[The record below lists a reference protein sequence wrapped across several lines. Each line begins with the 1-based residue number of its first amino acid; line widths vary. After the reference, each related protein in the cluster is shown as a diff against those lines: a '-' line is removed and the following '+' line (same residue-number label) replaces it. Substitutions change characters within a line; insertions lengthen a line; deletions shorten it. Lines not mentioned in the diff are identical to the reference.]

1 MEALVQS
8 RYRSLLR
15 SMEGKA
21 DAKDKELVK
30 RAFDLA
36 NDAHKNVKRKS
47 GDPYIVHPLEVAL
60 VVAKEIGLGPTSIAA
75 ALLHDVVEDSDYT
88 LEEIDRLFGPTVA
101 RLVDGL
107 TKIAGVFDQDTS
119 VQAENFRKMLISIS
133 DDVRVILIKMADR
146 LNNMRTLDAM
156 PAHKQLK
163 IASETLFIFA
173 PLAHRMGLY
182 AFKTEF
188 EDLALKYTEPETF
201 EEIREKLEERKEN
214 DLKYLRRF
222 AHRVK
227 DLIKNQG
234 VEVSIKERTKSIYS
248 IRRKMV
254 NQGIRFEEVYDKYAI
269 RIILSTP
276 REKEKEVCWQV
287 YSLITS
293 QFRPNPRRLRDWI
306 TTPKSNGYESLHTT
320 VMGPEGHWIE
330 VQIRT
335 ERMDDMAEKGY
346 AAHWKYKED
355 ISSNTQ
361 LDAWVDQ
368 VRLVLENQ
376 DENAIDFVDNF
387 KLQLVNEEIM
397 VFTPQ
402 GEIRRLPKGA
412 TALDFAYDIHTN
424 LGHHTLGAKVNGK
437 LVALDFGLSSGDQ
450 IEVISTDK
458 QQPQEAWLQWAVTP
472 RALAAIRQAL
482 RDRHQKAATSGKTT
496 LDRMLKAA
504 KVEATQSTIQLMLN
518 FFGLRTPSE
527 LHLRIGQGTIKAEQ
541 IRNFLRQESGGFYNY
556 LRKRFSRNQ
565 KAQTVSDKTSRTDE
579 ISSNTLVFGPD
590 ELLLEHTLATCC
602 RPIPGDEVFGYFHAA
617 DGIVV
622 HRTDCAKVVAI
633 QSRFAQRTIVA
644 KWKNADNRR
653 FTAYLRLQGMDTQGL
668 IHNVTRI
675 ISNDLRIDIRSM
687 SITGDHGVFHGD
699 LVVSVEDKG
708 HLNNLIRKLKD
719 VKGVDKVE
727 RLNSTGKTL

>member
-1 MEALVQS
+1 
-8 RYRSLLR
+8 
-15 SMEGKA
+15 MEGKA

-119 VQAENFRKMLISIS
+119 LQAENFRKMLISIS

-201 EEIREKLEERKEN
+201 EEIREKLDERKEN

-227 DLIKNQG
+227 DLVKSQG

-269 RIILSTP
+269 RVILSTA

-458 QQPQEAWLQWAVTP
+458 QQPQEAWLQWVVTP

-727 RLNSTGKTL
+727 RLNSPGKTL

>member
-1 MEALVQS
+1 
-8 RYRSLLR
+8 
-15 SMEGKA
+15 
-21 DAKDKELVK
+21 
-30 RAFDLA
+30 
-36 NDAHKNVKRKS
+36 
-47 GDPYIVHPLEVAL
+47 
-60 VVAKEIGLGPTSIAA
+60 
-75 ALLHDVVEDSDYT
+75 
-88 LEEIDRLFGPTVA
+88 
-101 RLVDGL
+101 
-107 TKIAGVFDQDTS
+107 
-119 VQAENFRKMLISIS
+119 
-133 DDVRVILIKMADR
+133 
-146 LNNMRTLDAM
+146 
-156 PAHKQLK
+156 
-163 IASETLFIFA
+163 
-173 PLAHRMGLY
+173 
-182 AFKTEF
+182 
-188 EDLALKYTEPETF
+188 
-201 EEIREKLEERKEN
+201 
-214 DLKYLRRF
+214 
-222 AHRVK
+222 
-227 DLIKNQG
+227 
-234 VEVSIKERTKSIYS
+234 
-248 IRRKMV
+248 
-254 NQGIRFEEVYDKYAI
+254 
-269 RIILSTP
+269 
-276 REKEKEVCWQV
+276 
-287 YSLITS
+287 
-293 QFRPNPRRLRDWI
+293 
-306 TTPKSNGYESLHTT
+306 
-320 VMGPEGHWIE
+320 MGPEGHWIE

-727 RLNSTGKTL
+727 RLNSPGKTL

>member
-1 MEALVQS
+1 
-8 RYRSLLR
+8 
-15 SMEGKA
+15 MEGKA

-458 QQPQEAWLQWAVTP
+458 QQPQEAWLQWVVTP

-727 RLNSTGKTL
+727 RLNSPGKTL

>member
-1 MEALVQS
+1 
-8 RYRSLLR
+8 
-15 SMEGKA
+15 MEGKA

-201 EEIREKLEERKEN
+201 EEIKEKLEERKEN

-222 AHRVK
+222 AYRVK
-227 DLIKNQG
+227 DLVKSQG

-355 ISSNTQ
+355 ISPNTQ

-504 KVEATQSTIQLMLN
+504 KVEPTQSTIQLMLN

-541 IRNFLRQESGGFYNY
+541 IRNFLREESGGFYNY

-565 KAQTVSDKTSRTDE
+565 KAQTVSDKSSRIDE

-602 RPIPGDEVFGYFHAA
+602 RPIPGDDVFGYFHAA

-727 RLNSTGKTL
+727 RLNSPGKTL

>member
-1 MEALVQS
+1 
-8 RYRSLLR
+8 
-15 SMEGKA
+15 MEGKA
-21 DAKDKELVK
+21 DDKDKELVK

-47 GDPYIVHPLEVAL
+47 GEPYIVHPLEVAL
-60 VVAKEIGLGPTSIAA
+60 IVAKEIGLGPTSIAA

-88 LEEIDRLFGPTVA
+88 LEEIERLFGPTVA

-146 LNNMRTLDAM
+146 LNNMRTLDSM

-188 EDLALKYTEPETF
+188 EDLSLKYTEPDTF
-201 EEIREKLEERKEN
+201 REIDEKLNERKEN
-214 DLKYLRRF
+214 DYRYLRRF
-222 AHRVK
+222 SNRIK
-227 DLIKNQG
+227 DLVKQTG
-234 VEVSIKERTKSIYS
+234 LDATVKERTKSIYS

-254 NQGIRFEEVYDKYAI
+254 NQGVRFEEVYDKYAI
-269 RIILSTP
+269 RVILNTTP
-276 REKEKEVCWQV
+276 EREKEQCWQV

-293 QFRPNPRRLRDWI
+293 LYRPNPRRLRDWI

-320 VMGPEGHWIE
+320 VMGPEGHWVE

-335 ERMDDMAEKGY
+335 ARMDDMAEKGY

-355 ISSNTQ
+355 SSSNSQ

-368 VRLVLENQ
+368 VRLVLDNQ

-437 LVALDFGLSSGDQ
+437 LVALDFPLSSGDQ
-450 IEVISTDK
+450 VEVISTDK
-458 QQPQEAWLQWAVTP
+458 QHPQEAWLRWAVTP
-472 RALAAIRQAL
+472 RAVSAIRQAL
-482 RDRHQKAATSGKTT
+482 RDRNQRAAGDGKKT

-504 KVEATQSTIQLMLN
+504 KLKNSQSTTQLMLN
-518 FFGLRTPSE
+518 FFGLRTPQE
-527 LHLRIGQGTIKAEQ
+527 LHMRIGQGTIKAEQ
-541 IRNFLRQESGGFYNY
+541 IRNFLREESGGFYNY
-556 LRKRFSRNQ
+556 LRRRFSRSQRLASSGEAN
-565 KAQTVSDKTSRTDE
+565 KNNDS
-579 ISSNTLVFGPD
+579 ISNSTLVFGPE

-602 RPIPGDEVFGYFHAA
+602 RPIPGDDVFGYLHPA

-622 HRTDCAKVVAI
+622 HRTDCSKAVAI

-644 KWKNADNRR
+644 KWKNSDNRR
-653 FTAYLRLQGMDTQGL
+653 FTAFLHLQGMDTQGL

-675 ISNDLRIDIRSM
+675 ISNDLRIDIRSL
-687 SITGDHGVFHGD
+687 SISGDHGVFQGD
-699 LVVSVEDKG
+699 LIVSVEDKG
-708 HLNNLIRKLKD
+708 HLNNLIKKLKE
-719 VKGVDKVE
+719 VPGVEKVD
-727 RLNSTGKTL
+727 RLNTPPKSL

>member
-1 MEALVQS
+1 
-8 RYRSLLR
+8 
-15 SMEGKA
+15 MEGKA

-727 RLNSTGKTL
+727 RLNSPGKTL

>member
-201 EEIREKLEERKEN
+201 EEIKEKLEERKEN

-222 AHRVK
+222 AYRVK
-227 DLIKNQG
+227 DLVKNQG
-234 VEVSIKERTKSIYS
+234 VDVSIKERTKSIYS

-276 REKEKEVCWQV
+276 HEKEKEVCWQV

-320 VMGPEGHWIE
+320 VMGPEGHWVE

-482 RDRHQKAATSGKTT
+482 RDRHQKAAINGKTT

-504 KVEATQSTIQLMLN
+504 KVEPTQSTIQLMLN

-565 KAQTVSDKTSRTDE
+565 KAQTVSDKSSRTDE

-602 RPIPGDEVFGYFHAA
+602 RPIPGDDVFGYFHAA

-687 SITGDHGVFHGD
+687 SITADHGVFHGD

-727 RLNSTGKTL
+727 RLNSPGKTL

>member
-1 MEALVQS
+1 
-8 RYRSLLR
+8 
-15 SMEGKA
+15 MEGKA

-201 EEIREKLEERKEN
+201 EEIKEKLEERKEN

-227 DLIKNQG
+227 DLVKSQG

-320 VMGPEGHWIE
+320 VMGPEGHWVE

-482 RDRHQKAATSGKTT
+482 RDRHQKAAINGKTT

-504 KVEATQSTIQLMLN
+504 KVEPTQSTIQLMLN

-565 KAQTVSDKTSRTDE
+565 KAQTVSDKSSRTDE

-602 RPIPGDEVFGYFHAA
+602 RPIPGDDVFGYFHAA

-727 RLNSTGKTL
+727 RLNSPGKTL

>member
-201 EEIREKLEERKEN
+201 EEIKEKLEERKEN

-227 DLIKNQG
+227 DLVKNQG
-234 VEVSIKERTKSIYS
+234 VDVSIKERTKSIYS

-320 VMGPEGHWIE
+320 VMGPEGHWVE

-458 QQPQEAWLQWAVTP
+458 QQPQEAWLQWVVTP

-504 KVEATQSTIQLMLN
+504 KVEPTQSTIQLMLN

-541 IRNFLRQESGGFYNY
+541 IRNFLREESGGFYNY

-565 KAQTVSDKTSRTDE
+565 KAQTVSDKSTRTDE

-602 RPIPGDEVFGYFHAA
+602 RPIPGDDVFGYFHAA

-727 RLNSTGKTL
+727 RLNSPGKTL

>member
-1 MEALVQS
+1 
-8 RYRSLLR
+8 
-15 SMEGKA
+15 MEGKA

-201 EEIREKLEERKEN
+201 EEIKEKLEERKEN

-227 DLIKNQG
+227 DLVKNQG
-234 VEVSIKERTKSIYS
+234 VDVSIKERTKSIYS

-320 VMGPEGHWIE
+320 VMGPEGHWVE

-458 QQPQEAWLQWAVTP
+458 QQPQEAWLQWVVTP

-504 KVEATQSTIQLMLN
+504 KVEPTQSTIQLMLN

-541 IRNFLRQESGGFYNY
+541 IRNFLREESGGFYNY

-565 KAQTVSDKTSRTDE
+565 KAQTVSDKSTRTDE

-602 RPIPGDEVFGYFHAA
+602 RPIPGDDVFGYFHAA

-727 RLNSTGKTL
+727 RLNSPGKTL

>member
-1 MEALVQS
+1 MEAIVLS

-188 EDLALKYTEPETF
+188 EDLALKYTEPETY
-201 EEIREKLEERKEN
+201 EEIKEKLEERKEN

-222 AHRVK
+222 AYRVK
-227 DLIKNQG
+227 DLVKSQG

-269 RIILSTP
+269 RVILSTP

-556 LRKRFSRNQ
+556 LRKRFSRSQ
-565 KAQTVSDKTSRTDE
+565 KSQLASDKSLQADE

-644 KWKNADNRR
+644 KWKNAGNRR

-727 RLNSTGKTL
+727 RLNSPGKSL

>member
-1 MEALVQS
+1 
-8 RYRSLLR
+8 
-15 SMEGKA
+15 MEGKA
-21 DAKDKELVK
+21 DDKDKELVK

-47 GDPYIVHPLEVAL
+47 GEPYIVHPLDVAL
-60 VVAKEIGLGPTSIAA
+60 IVAKEIGLGPTSIAA

-88 LEEIDRLFGPTVA
+88 LEEIERLFGPTVA

-146 LNNMRTLDAM
+146 LNNMRTLDSM

-188 EDLALKYTEPETF
+188 EDLSLKYTEPDTF
-201 EEIREKLEERKEN
+201 REIDEKLNERKEN
-214 DLKYLRRF
+214 DYRYLRRF
-222 AHRVK
+222 SNRIK
-227 DLIKNQG
+227 DLVKQTG
-234 VEVSIKERTKSIYS
+234 LDATVKERTKSIYS

-254 NQGIRFEEVYDKYAI
+254 NQGVRFEEVYDKYAI
-269 RIILSTP
+269 RVILNTTP
-276 REKEKEVCWQV
+276 EREKEQCWQV

-293 QFRPNPRRLRDWI
+293 LYRPNPRRLRDWI

-320 VMGPEGHWIE
+320 VMGPEGHWVE

-335 ERMDDMAEKGY
+335 ARMDDMAEKGY

-355 ISSNTQ
+355 SSSNSQ

-368 VRLVLENQ
+368 VRQVLDNQ

-412 TALDFAYDIHTN
+412 TALDFAYDIHTD

-437 LVALDFGLSSGDQ
+437 LVALDFPLSSGDQ
-450 IEVISTDK
+450 VEVISTDK
-458 QQPQEAWLQWAVTP
+458 QHPQEAWLQWAVTP
-472 RALAAIRQAL
+472 RAVSAIRQAL
-482 RDRHQKAATSGKTT
+482 RDRNQRAAGDGKKT

-504 KVEATQSTIQLMLN
+504 KLSNAQSATQLMLN
-518 FFGLRTPSE
+518 FFGLRTPQE

-541 IRNFLRQESGGFYNY
+541 IRHFLREESGGFYNY
-556 LRKRFSRNQ
+556 LRRRFSRSQRTASTEELSKSNDI
-565 KAQTVSDKTSRTDE
+565 VS
-579 ISSNTLVFGPD
+579 SSTLVFGPE

-602 RPIPGDEVFGYFHAA
+602 RPIPGDDVFGYLHPA
-617 DGIVV
+617 DGIIV
-622 HRTDCAKVVAI
+622 HRTDCSKAVAI

-644 KWKNADNRR
+644 KWKNSDNRR
-653 FTAYLRLQGMDTQGL
+653 FTAFLHVQGMDTQGL

-675 ISNDLRIDIRSM
+675 ISNDLRIDIRSL
-687 SITGDHGVFHGD
+687 SISADHGVFQGD
-699 LVVSVEDKG
+699 LIVSVEDKG
-708 HLNNLIRKLKD
+708 HLNNLIKKLKE
-719 VKGVDKVE
+719 VPGVEKVD
-727 RLNSTGKTL
+727 RLNTPPKSR

>member
-565 KAQTVSDKTSRTDE
+565 KAQTVSDKSSRTDE

-727 RLNSTGKTL
+727 RLNSPGKTL

>member
-1 MEALVQS
+1 
-8 RYRSLLR
+8 
-15 SMEGKA
+15 MEGKA

-201 EEIREKLEERKEN
+201 EEIKEKLEERKEN

-227 DLIKNQG
+227 DLVKNQG
-234 VEVSIKERTKSIYS
+234 VDVSIKERTKSIYS

-320 VMGPEGHWIE
+320 VMGPEGHWVE

-458 QQPQEAWLQWAVTP
+458 QQPQEAWLQWVVTP

-727 RLNSTGKTL
+727 RLNSPGKTL

>member
-1 MEALVQS
+1 
-8 RYRSLLR
+8 
-15 SMEGKA
+15 MEGKA

-727 RLNSTGKTL
+727 RLNSPGKPL

>member
-1 MEALVQS
+1 MEAIVLS

-119 VQAENFRKMLISIS
+119 LQAENFRKMLISIS

-201 EEIREKLEERKEN
+201 EEIREKLDERKEN

-269 RIILSTP
+269 RIILNTP

-458 QQPQEAWLQWAVTP
+458 QQPQEAWLQWVVTP

-504 KVEATQSTIQLMLN
+504 KVEPTQSTIQLMLN

-556 LRKRFSRNQ
+556 LRKRFSRSQ
-565 KAQTVSDKTSRTDE
+565 KSQLVYDKSLQADE

-687 SITGDHGVFHGD
+687 SITGDHGVFNGD

-719 VKGVDKVE
+719 VRGVDKVE
-727 RLNSTGKTL
+727 RLNSPGKSL

>member
-1 MEALVQS
+1 
-8 RYRSLLR
+8 
-15 SMEGKA
+15 MEGKA

-201 EEIREKLEERKEN
+201 EEIKEKLEERKEN

-222 AHRVK
+222 AYRVK
-227 DLIKNQG
+227 DLVKSQG

-320 VMGPEGHWIE
+320 VMGPEGHWVE

-458 QQPQEAWLQWAVTP
+458 QQPQEAWLQWVVTP

-482 RDRHQKAATSGKTT
+482 RDRHQKAAINGKTT

-504 KVEATQSTIQLMLN
+504 KVEPTQSTIQLMLN

-565 KAQTVSDKTSRTDE
+565 KAQTVSDKSSRTDE

-602 RPIPGDEVFGYFHAA
+602 RPIPGDDVFGYFHAA

-687 SITGDHGVFHGD
+687 SITADHGVFHGD

-727 RLNSTGKTL
+727 RLNSPGKTL

>member
-1 MEALVQS
+1 
-8 RYRSLLR
+8 
-15 SMEGKA
+15 MEGKA

-47 GDPYIVHPLEVAL
+47 GEPYIVHPLEVAL

-119 VQAENFRKMLISIS
+119 LQAENFRKMLISIS

-201 EEIREKLEERKEN
+201 EEIKEKLDERKEN

-269 RIILSTP
+269 RVILNTP
-276 REKEKEVCWQV
+276 REKEKEVCWQI

-458 QQPQEAWLQWAVTP
+458 QQPQEAWLQWVVTP
-472 RALAAIRQAL
+472 RALASIRQAL
-482 RDRHQKAATSGKTT
+482 RDRHQKAANSGKVT

-504 KVEATQSTIQLMLN
+504 KVEPTQSTIQLMLN
-518 FFGLRTPSE
+518 FFGLRTPNE

-556 LRKRFSRNQ
+556 LRKRFSRSQ
-565 KAQTVSDKTSRTDE
+565 KSQLVSDKSLLNDE

-687 SITGDHGVFHGD
+687 SITGDHGVFNGD

-719 VKGVDKVE
+719 VRGVDKVE
-727 RLNSTGKTL
+727 RLNSPGKSL

>member
-1 MEALVQS
+1 
-8 RYRSLLR
+8 
-15 SMEGKA
+15 MEGKA

-201 EEIREKLEERKEN
+201 EEIKEKLEERKEN

-222 AHRVK
+222 AYRVK
-227 DLIKNQG
+227 DLVKSQG

-504 KVEATQSTIQLMLN
+504 KVEPTQSTIQLMLN

-565 KAQTVSDKTSRTDE
+565 KAQTVSDKSSRTDE

-602 RPIPGDEVFGYFHAA
+602 RPIPGDDVFGYFHAA

-727 RLNSTGKTL
+727 RLNSPGKTL

>member
-1 MEALVQS
+1 MDSIVLS

-119 VQAENFRKMLISIS
+119 LQAENFRKMLISIS

-201 EEIREKLEERKEN
+201 EEIREKLDERKEN

-269 RIILSTP
+269 RIILNTP
-276 REKEKEVCWQV
+276 REKEKEICWQV

-458 QQPQEAWLQWAVTP
+458 QQPQEAWLQWVVTP

-556 LRKRFSRNQ
+556 LRKRFSRSPKSQ
-565 KAQTVSDKTSRTDE
+565 LVSDKSLQADE
-579 ISSNTLVFGPD
+579 ISSNTLVFGPE

-687 SITGDHGVFHGD
+687 SITGDHGVFNGD

-719 VKGVDKVE
+719 VRGVDKVE
-727 RLNSTGKTL
+727 RLNSPGKSL

>member
-1 MEALVQS
+1 
-8 RYRSLLR
+8 
-15 SMEGKA
+15 MEGKA
-21 DAKDKELVK
+21 DDKDKELVK

-47 GDPYIVHPLEVAL
+47 GEPYIVHPLEVAL
-60 VVAKEIGLGPTSIAA
+60 IVAKEIGLGPTSIAA

-88 LEEIDRLFGPTVA
+88 LEEIERLFGPTVA

-146 LNNMRTLDAM
+146 LNNMRTLDSM

-188 EDLALKYTEPETF
+188 EDLSLKYTEPDTF
-201 EEIREKLEERKEN
+201 REIDEKLNERKEN
-214 DLKYLRRF
+214 DYRYLRRF
-222 AHRVK
+222 SNRIK
-227 DLIKNQG
+227 DLVKQTG
-234 VEVSIKERTKSIYS
+234 LDATVKERTKSIYS

-254 NQGIRFEEVYDKYAI
+254 NQGVRFEEVYDKYAI
-269 RIILSTP
+269 RVILNTTP
-276 REKEKEVCWQV
+276 EREKEQCWQV

-293 QFRPNPRRLRDWI
+293 LYRPNPRRLRDWI

-320 VMGPEGHWIE
+320 VMGPEGHWVE

-335 ERMDDMAEKGY
+335 ARMDDMAEKGY

-355 ISSNTQ
+355 SSSNSQ

-368 VRLVLENQ
+368 VRLVLDNQ

-437 LVALDFGLSSGDQ
+437 LVALDFPLSSGDQ
-450 IEVISTDK
+450 VEVISTDK
-458 QQPQEAWLQWAVTP
+458 QHPQEAWLRWAVTP
-472 RALAAIRQAL
+472 RAVSAIRQAL
-482 RDRHQKAATSGKTT
+482 RDRNQRAAGDGKKT

-504 KVEATQSTIQLMLN
+504 KLKNSQSTTQLMLN
-518 FFGLRTPSE
+518 FFGLRTPQE
-527 LHLRIGQGTIKAEQ
+527 LHMRIGQGTIKAEQ
-541 IRNFLRQESGGFYNY
+541 IRNFLREESGGFYNY
-556 LRKRFSRNQ
+556 LRRRFSRSQRLAYSGEAN
-565 KAQTVSDKTSRTDE
+565 KNNDT
-579 ISSNTLVFGPD
+579 ISNSTLVFGPE

-602 RPIPGDEVFGYFHAA
+602 RPIPGDDVFGYLHPA

-622 HRTDCAKVVAI
+622 HRTDCSKAVAI

-644 KWKNADNRR
+644 KWKNSDNRR
-653 FTAYLRLQGMDTQGL
+653 FTAFLHLQGMDTQGL

-675 ISNDLRIDIRSM
+675 ISNDLRIDIRSL
-687 SITGDHGVFHGD
+687 SISGDHGVFQGD
-699 LVVSVEDKG
+699 LIVSVEDKG
-708 HLNNLIRKLKD
+708 HLNNLIKKLKE
-719 VKGVDKVE
+719 VPGVEKVD
-727 RLNSTGKTL
+727 RLNTPPKTL

>member
-1 MEALVQS
+1 
-8 RYRSLLR
+8 
-15 SMEGKA
+15 MEGKA
-21 DAKDKELVK
+21 DDKDKELVK

-47 GDPYIVHPLEVAL
+47 GEPYIVHPLEVAL
-60 VVAKEIGLGPTSIAA
+60 IVAKEIGLGPTSIAA

-88 LEEIDRLFGPTVA
+88 LEEIERLFGPTVA

-146 LNNMRTLDAM
+146 LNNMRTLDSM

-188 EDLALKYTEPETF
+188 EDLSLKYTEPDTF
-201 EEIREKLEERKEN
+201 REIDEKLNERKEN
-214 DLKYLRRF
+214 DYRYLRRF
-222 AHRVK
+222 SNRIK
-227 DLIKNQG
+227 DLVKQTG
-234 VEVSIKERTKSIYS
+234 LDATVKERTKSIYS

-254 NQGIRFEEVYDKYAI
+254 NQGVRFEEVYDKYAI
-269 RIILSTP
+269 RVILNTTP
-276 REKEKEVCWQV
+276 EREKEQCWQV

-293 QFRPNPRRLRDWI
+293 LYRPNPRRLRDWI

-320 VMGPEGHWIE
+320 VMGPEGHWVE

-335 ERMDDMAEKGY
+335 ARMDDMAEKGY

-355 ISSNTQ
+355 SSSNSQ

-368 VRLVLENQ
+368 VRLVLDNQ

-437 LVALDFGLSSGDQ
+437 LVALDFPLSSGDQ
-450 IEVISTDK
+450 VEVISTDK
-458 QQPQEAWLQWAVTP
+458 QHPQEAWLRWAVTP
-472 RALAAIRQAL
+472 RAVSAIRQAL
-482 RDRHQKAATSGKTT
+482 RDRNQRAAGDGKKT

-504 KVEATQSTIQLMLN
+504 KLKNSQSTTQLMLN
-518 FFGLRTPSE
+518 FFGLRTPQE
-527 LHLRIGQGTIKAEQ
+527 LHMRIGQGTIKAEQ
-541 IRNFLRQESGGFYNY
+541 IRNFLREESGGFYNY
-556 LRKRFSRNQ
+556 LRRRFSRSQRLASIGEAN
-565 KAQTVSDKTSRTDE
+565 KNNDA
-579 ISSNTLVFGPD
+579 ISNSTLVFGPE

-602 RPIPGDEVFGYFHAA
+602 RPIPGDDVFGYLHPA

-622 HRTDCAKVVAI
+622 HRTDCSKAVAI

-644 KWKNADNRR
+644 KWKNSDNRR
-653 FTAYLRLQGMDTQGL
+653 FTAFLHLQGMDTQGL

-675 ISNDLRIDIRSM
+675 ISNDLRIDIRSL
-687 SITGDHGVFHGD
+687 SISGDHGVFQGD
-699 LVVSVEDKG
+699 LIVSVEDKG
-708 HLNNLIRKLKD
+708 HLNNLIKKLKE
-719 VKGVDKVE
+719 VPGVEKVD
-727 RLNSTGKTL
+727 RLNTPPKSL

>member
-201 EEIREKLEERKEN
+201 EEIKEKLEERKEN

-227 DLIKNQG
+227 DLVKNQG
-234 VEVSIKERTKSIYS
+234 VDVSIKERTKSIYS

-320 VMGPEGHWIE
+320 VMGPEGHWVE

-458 QQPQEAWLQWAVTP
+458 QQPQEAWLQWVVTP

-504 KVEATQSTIQLMLN
+504 KVEPTQSTIQLMLN

-541 IRNFLRQESGGFYNY
+541 IRNFLREESGGFYNY

-565 KAQTVSDKTSRTDE
+565 KAQTVSDKSTRIDE

-602 RPIPGDEVFGYFHAA
+602 RPIPGDDVFGYFHAA

-727 RLNSTGKTL
+727 RLNSPGKTL

>member
-458 QQPQEAWLQWAVTP
+458 QQPQEAWLQWVVTP

-727 RLNSTGKTL
+727 RLNSPGKTL

>member
-1 MEALVQS
+1 
-8 RYRSLLR
+8 
-15 SMEGKA
+15 MEGKA

-201 EEIREKLEERKEN
+201 EEIKEKLEERKEN

-222 AHRVK
+222 AYRVK
-227 DLIKNQG
+227 DLVKSQG

-320 VMGPEGHWIE
+320 VMGPEGHWVE

-458 QQPQEAWLQWAVTP
+458 QQPQEAWLQWVVTP

-482 RDRHQKAATSGKTT
+482 RDRHQKAAINGKTT

-504 KVEATQSTIQLMLN
+504 KVEPTQSTIQLMLN

-565 KAQTVSDKTSRTDE
+565 KAQTVSDKSSRTDE

-602 RPIPGDEVFGYFHAA
+602 RPIPGDDVFGYFHAA

-727 RLNSTGKTL
+727 RLNSPGKTL

>member
-1 MEALVQS
+1 
-8 RYRSLLR
+8 
-15 SMEGKA
+15 MEGKA

-227 DLIKNQG
+227 DLVKSQG

-727 RLNSTGKTL
+727 RLNSPGKTL